1 MRRPCIGCG
10 ALLPAGS
17 WCPVCQPRRTRG
29 RRLQALRAA
38 YVIGRDCAICGAPAE
53 HLDHVTPVIRGGSD
67 VPTNLQPLCAACN
80 LRKSD
85 RP

>member
-17 WCPVCQPRRTRG
+17 SCPICQPPRTRG
-29 RRLQALRAA
+29 RRLHAMSAA
-38 YVIGRDCAICGAPAE
+38 YVIGWPCAICGHPAE
-53 HLDHVTPVIRGGSD
+53 HLDHVTPLSRGGTDHPS
-67 VPTNLQPLCAACN
+67 NLQPLCARCN

-85 RP
+85 R